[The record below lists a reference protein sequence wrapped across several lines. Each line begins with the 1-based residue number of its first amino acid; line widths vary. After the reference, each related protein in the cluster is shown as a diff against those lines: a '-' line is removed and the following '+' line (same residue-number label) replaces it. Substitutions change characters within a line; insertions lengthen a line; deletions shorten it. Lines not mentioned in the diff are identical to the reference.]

1 MKTLITTIALFIMTL
16 SSSVFGQDKEFTY
29 SKTNL
34 VWDFISKDNLHLKMY
49 EDGAFILEEA
59 GGTWNST
66 KDATGFKVTFE
77 DYYGNIT

>member
-34 VWDFISKDNLHLKMY
+34 VWDLYQKIIFTSKCTRTEHLYWKK
-49 EDGAFILEEA
+49 LEEL
-59 GGTWNST
+59 GIQQKTLQGSR
-66 KDATGFKVTFE
+66 
-77 DYYGNIT
+77 